1 MQYKSWL
8 IGLAVLGTV
17 AACGD
22 NDFERGLTG
31 AAAGAVVAEATD
43 NDPLVGAAVGAGAGV
58 LSDDL
63 LGN

>member
-1 MQYKSWL
+1 MQYKSWMV
-8 IGLAVLGTV
+8 GLFALAAL

>member
-1 MQYKSWL
+1 MQYKTWMA
-8 IGLAVLGTV
+8 GLFVMAAL

-43 NDPLVGAAVGAGAGV
+43 NDPLVGAAVGGTAGV
-58 LSDDL
+58 FSDDI
-63 LGN
+63 LGR